1 MLGVL
6 CSYKRQLSALF
17 GMPCGKMGNL
27 NILGDGCPRWSL
39 WDGCFVLSFFSFFA
53 LVSIF
58 GFGLLSLANEE
69 SLVPAG
75 DSLLLEIFFHLY

>member
-1 MLGVL
+1 MEFVGWLL
-6 CSYKRQLSALF
+6 RTFFLF
-17 GMPCGKMGNL
+17 
-27 NILGDGCPRWSL
+27 
-39 WDGCFVLSFFSFFA
+39 FFA

-75 DSLLLEIFFHLY
+75 DSLLLEIFFILTEGLKSPFVSFS

>member
-1 MLGVL
+1 MEFVGW
-6 CSYKRQLSALF
+6 LF
-17 GMPCGKMGNL
+17 
-27 NILGDGCPRWSL
+27 RT
-39 WDGCFVLSFFSFFA
+39 SFFFFA

-75 DSLLLEIFFHLY
+75 DSLLLEIFFSSLLKG

>member
-1 MLGVL
+1 MLYL
-6 CSYKRQLSALF
+6 ECHD
-17 GMPCGKMGNL
+17 GKMGNL

-75 DSLLLEIFFHLY
+75 DSLLLEIFFILTEGLKSPFVSFS

>member
-1 MLGVL
+1 MVVLDGV
-6 CSYKRQLSALF
+6 CGMVVSYF
-17 GMPCGKMGNL
+17 
-27 NILGDGCPRWSL
+27 
-39 WDGCFVLSFFSFFA
+39 LSFLFA

-75 DSLLLEIFFHLY
+75 DSLLLEIFFSSLLKG

>member
-1 MLGVL
+1 MVVLDGV
-6 CSYKRQLSALF
+6 C
-17 GMPCGKMGNL
+17 GMVVL
-27 NILGDGCPRWSL
+27 Y
-39 WDGCFVLSFFSFFA
+39 FLSFLFFA

-75 DSLLLEIFFHLY
+75 DSLLLEIFFHPY

>member
-1 MLGVL
+1 MVVLDGV
-6 CSYKRQLSALF
+6 CGMVVSYFLF
-17 GMPCGKMGNL
+17 
-27 NILGDGCPRWSL
+27 
-39 WDGCFVLSFFSFFA
+39 FFA

-75 DSLLLEIFFHLY
+75 DSLLLEIFFHPY